1 MADFTLADIQAA
13 ADAKF
18 GDCRIALGGNE
29 EVILRNGLRMP
40 KEERRELTGLQK
52 RLDALQSDD
61 EEIQQSELMPD
72 EDQADAMTRLIRD
85 ILSLV
90 AADKATVTTM
100 LSRIGDDLPTL
111 LQVLT
116 EYGQVAQ
123 PGEASPSPS

>member
-18 GDCRIALGGNE
+18 GDCRIALGGDE
-29 EVILRNGLRMP
+29 TVVLRNGLRMP
-40 KEERRELTGLQK
+40 KEERRELTALQK

-61 EEIQQSELMPD
+61 DDVQASEMRPD
-72 EDQADAMTRLIRD
+72 EDQADAMTRLVRD

-90 AADKATVTTM
+90 ADDKAAATTM
-100 LSRIGDDLPTL
+100 LSRIGDNLPTL